1 MVALQPRRVQSD
13 AHFEA
18 VTASTQ
24 VLLIEDLVDARE
36 TLKEILEALGYQ
48 VTAVS
53 DATEAWEVSAPPDVI
68 IADLSPDEPAAFGSI
83 RELRGRRGWERVP
96 ATALITYDGPE
107 HRHRVAIA
115 GFQESLV
122 KPVSIWMLHRTL
134 RMLAGA

>member
-18 VTASTQ
+18 VTARTQ
-24 VLLIEDLVDARE
+24 VLLIEDRGDTRE

-68 IADLSPDEPAAFGSI
+68 LADLSPDEPTAFGSI
-83 RELRGRRGWERVP
+83 RELRGRLGWERVP
-96 ATALITYDGPE
+96 ATALITYDGSE
-107 HRHRVAIA
+107 HRHRAAAA

-122 KPVSIWMLHRTL
+122 KPVSVWTLHQTL
-134 RMLAGA
+134 QMLAGA